1 MMRRIPKRFEFY
13 ALLWGG
19 GAALF
24 AAVRLGPPDLLGV
37 LLGTAL
43 AMANWFVFNWVG
55 RRVAAVATK
64 QRLWLFLALKTSL
77 LLAAIWLILTSGVVS
92 PLGLLLGLSSLVFG
106 VFARSSVHV
115 IAEGD
120 AALREER

>member
-1 MMRRIPKRFEFY
+1 MMRRIPRRFEFY

-24 AAVRLGPPDLLGV
+24 AALRLEAWDVAGV
-37 LLGTAL
+37 AVGTAL

-55 RRVAAVATK
+55 RRVAAVGTK
-64 QRLWLFLALKTSL
+64 HRFLIFLAVKMTAL
-77 LLAAIWLILTSGVVS
+77 LGIIWLILSSGLVS
-92 PLGLLLGLSSLVFG
+92 PLGLMLGLSSLVFG
-106 VFARSSVHV
+106 VFARSSVQV
-115 IAEGD
+115 LAEGD